1 MDLLYFYQHL
11 PEHIDSIAFA
21 IGNFKIYWYSLM
33 YIVGFLVVYLLLKNR
48 IDDESLILDFLI
60 YSFIGLIIG
69 ARLGYFLFY
78 DFGHFKISPLA
89 IFSPFDS
96 DGKFVGISGMSYH
109 GGLIGVIISS
119 IIFSK
124 SHKIGFFQWA
134 DFIIPAIPA
143 GYFFGRLGNFLN
155 GELYG
160 KVTGCFWGMYFK
172 VDSSGVLRHP
182 TQLYE
187 AFLEGILI
195 FLILWPLR
203 NKAKFPGQLLVL
215 YLFSYGVIRFFVEFF
230 REQER
235 ALTRGLTVGQWLSFL
250 MILASIFMFFWL
262 KKKEIRKEKQNA
274 F

>member
-1 MDLLYFYQHL
+1 MLYFYQHL
-11 PEHIDSIAFA
+11 PEHISSIAFT
-21 IGNFKIYWYSLM
+21 IGSFKIYWYSLM
-33 YIVGFLVVYLLLKNR
+33 YITGFLVVYLLLKNR
-48 IDDESLILDFLI
+48 TNDKNLVLDFLV
-60 YSFIGLIIG
+60 YSFIGLIVG
-69 ARLGYFLFY
+69 ARIGYVLFY
-78 DFGHFKISPLA
+78 NFDYFKISPLT

-96 DGKFVGISGMSYH
+96 EGKFVGIFGMSYH

-124 SHKIGFFQWA
+124 LHKISFFQWA
-134 DFIIPAIPA
+134 DFVVPAIPA
-143 GYFFGRLGNFLN
+143 GYFFGRIGNFLN

-160 KVTGCFWGMYFK
+160 KATNCFWGMYFRAYP
-172 VDSSGVLRHP
+172 SGVLRHP

-203 NKAKFPGQLLVL
+203 NKAIFSGQLLCV
-215 YLFSYGVIRFFVEFF
+215 YIFSYGVVRFFLEFF

-235 ALTRGLTVGQWLSFL
+235 DAIYGLTMGQWLSFS
-250 MILASIFMFFWL
+250 MILASLIIFFWL
-262 KKKEIRKEKQNA
+262 RNKEKNKENRST